1 MTRTGDTRRAMLRKA
16 LLGAGAGVAY
26 AGGMLPDIAAAAGIG
41 KAARGS
47 RPDIVIFIADDLS
60 WTDIAS
66 NGSKYARTPHLDRP
80 ASDGTRFTRAFA
92 ASPTCTPSRSA
103 LLTDRKS
110 TRRNLRHYYEVSMPT
125 SA

>member
-60 WTDIAS
+60 WTDIAP
-66 NGSKYARTPHLDRP
+66 NGSKDARTPPLARL
-80 ASDGTRFTRAFA
+80 ASDGTRFPRAFA
-92 ASPTCTPSRSA
+92 ASPPCPPPRRA
-103 LLTDRKS
+103 EERRGGKQGGS
-110 TRRNLRHYYEVSMPT
+110 T
-125 SA
+125 